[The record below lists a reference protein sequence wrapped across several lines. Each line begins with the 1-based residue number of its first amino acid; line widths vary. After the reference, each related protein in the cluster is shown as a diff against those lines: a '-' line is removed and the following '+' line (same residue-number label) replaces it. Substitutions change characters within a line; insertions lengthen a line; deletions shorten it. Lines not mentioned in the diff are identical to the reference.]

1 MDFHAETTSEKLA
14 LANYLDGQVTAVWG
28 THTHV
33 QTNDARLLPRGTAY
47 LTDAGMTGARDSVLG
62 VETEGVVER
71 YLSGRPQPFAVAQGP
86 AILNGLLLEFD
97 SAGRAHKIQTVNREL
112 GLV

>member
-1 MDFHAETTSEKLA
+1 M
-14 LANYLDGQVTAVWG
+14 ANFLDGRVTAVWG

-47 LTDAGMTGARDSVLG
+47 LTDVGMTGARDSILG

-71 YLSGRPQPFAVAQGP
+71 YLTGRPQPFVVAQGGD
-86 AILNGLLLEFD
+86 AHLNGLLLEFD
-97 SAGRAHKIQTVNREL
+97 AAGRARQIETVQR
-112 GLV
+112 LVTLH